1 MDAYRKLAQATR
13 GHAKHRLARW
23 RLPLFGRGEVDVF
36 LAIWSILALTFALYE
51 VYFGSWS

>member
-23 RLPLFGRGEVDVF
+23 RLPLFSHKEVDVF
-36 LAIWSILALTFALYE
+36 LAIWSTLGLTFAAYE

>member
-1 MDAYRKLAQATR
+1 MDVYRKLARATR
-13 GHAKHRLARW
+13 GHTKHRSARW

-36 LAIWSILALTFALYE
+36 LAIWSILPLTFALYQ